1 MKSSLPVLKMALS
14 VIVASGLGLAPV
26 AADPVAVLRL
36 SAEAAMPFDTA
47 ARLPQAPYGDKMPG
61 IVVNYLR
68 AAPYIGTGGLVAEGA
83 YPLLKEV
90 GFKTVVSLLTDAEG
104 ATREVEAAKA
114 AGIVY
119 ISMPVAGRAP
129 SLQQVAQFTRIVS
142 DSANYPILVHCESGN
157 RVGAMWAL
165 YRASLGVPGEIALQE
180 GRTIGLKS
188 GREGTVR
195 EMLGL
200 PAVN

>member
-1 MKSSLPVLKMALS
+1 MKSSLTVLKMALS
-14 VIVASGLGLAPV
+14 VLVASGLGLALV
-26 AADPVAVLRL
+26 AANPVAVLRL
-36 SAEAAMPFDTA
+36 SAEAAMPFDVA
-47 ARLPQAPYGDKMPG
+47 AKFPQAPYGDKMPG
-61 IVVNYLR
+61 IVINYLR
-68 AAPYIGTGGLVAEGA
+68 AAPYIGTGGLVADDT

-104 ATREVEAAKA
+104 ATREAEAAKA

-119 ISMPVAGRAP
+119 ISMPVARRAP

-165 YRASLGVPGEIALQE
+165 YRASLGVPGEIAVQE

-200 PAVN
+200 PAMN